1 MNQAVLGFN
10 IGGVKQVS
18 NKMELTIRRRA
29 QDAARCNK
37 VWTQINFSKSPS
49 TSFAAPK
56 INMGPQ
62 TPSTKNMLKPMGSK
76 LFATKQA
83 SIFGRFLRNMQKD
96 RNVQLCATE
105 FNEFNLLIGF
115 PESLFI
121 KWVVNITVCKS
132 ILVAAPFMRTQALAK
147 VEASIVSSPCSSTS
161 ILKNVS
167 AFFMSM
173 PGTVSQ
179 LRS

>member
-1 MNQAVLGFN
+1 MWGRNPHVQRMCWNHGLN
-10 IGGVKQVS
+10 IWPVP
-18 NKMELTIRRRA
+18 
-29 QDAARCNK
+29 
-37 VWTQINFSKSPS
+37 SK
-49 TSFAAPK
+49 
-56 INMGPQ
+56 N
-62 TPSTKNMLKPMGSK
+62 L
-76 LFATKQA
+76 
-83 SIFGRFLRNMQKD
+83 QKH
-96 RNVQLCATE
+96 RKFQLCELCATE
-105 FNEFNLLIGF
+105 SNEFNLCIGF

-173 PGTVSQ
+173 PMSELIRKSFTAAIITGFCGLLRTPFLTCLPGHARCNTVPTERINADVPVQ
-179 LRS
+179 YPQWLVRWTIKV